1 MIMLW
6 PAETPGISGPK
17 PAPPRRR
24 QHLILER
31 PDVLSLRSLFAAD
44 REYASGLCD
53 RLSLLRGIWNAGT
66 RYQNSQAL

>member
-1 MIMLW
+1 M
-6 PAETPGISGPK
+6 
-17 PAPPRRR
+17 
-24 QHLILER
+24 
-31 PDVLSLRSLFAAD
+31 LSLRSLFAAD